1 MPKSRLQICNDPI
14 SSFGPSVIHLLFIA
28 GLAIGAALPAPAA
41 SAAALVRVH
50 RVPDTWETSASDDS
64 IYFDSGSSLLD
75 HADSQTVQRHV
86 SKLRAA
92 PELYIVVIA
101 HASDLGSSSLEL
113 AKGQE
118 RLDAV
123 RKLLEES
130 KISSSRIRTENHG
143 SESRSFPP
151 CADEEC
157 RRQKRRVDFLFQR

>member
-1 MPKSRLQICNDPI
+1 MPKSRLQICNDLIAP
-14 SSFGPSVIHLLFIA
+14 FGPSVTRLLFIA

-41 SAAALVRVH
+41 SAAAHVRVH

-64 IYFDSGSSLLD
+64 VYFDPGSSSLD
-75 HADSQTVQRHV
+75 DVDSQTVQRHV

-92 PELYIVVIA
+92 PELRIVVIA
-101 HASDLGSSSLEL
+101 HANDLGSSSLEL

-130 KISSSRIRTENHG
+130 KISPGRIRTENHG
-143 SESRSFPP
+143 SESRSSPP

-157 RRQKRRVDFLFQR
+157 RRGNRRVDFLFHR